1 MGAGR
6 KFNYMNLL
14 LVLVFVVGL
23 GILLYPNI
31 SDFFNQRNSSKSI
44 SEYDETVAALP
55 EVEAE
60 LERVLPLTGEIFP
73 GEIINESFS
82 LGGGHSVKTVV

>member
-44 SEYDETVAALP
+44 SEYDETVAQM
-55 EVEAE
+55 
-60 LERVLPLTGEIFP
+60 
-73 GEIINESFS
+73 NEETRKE
-82 LGGGHSVKTVV
+82 GTND